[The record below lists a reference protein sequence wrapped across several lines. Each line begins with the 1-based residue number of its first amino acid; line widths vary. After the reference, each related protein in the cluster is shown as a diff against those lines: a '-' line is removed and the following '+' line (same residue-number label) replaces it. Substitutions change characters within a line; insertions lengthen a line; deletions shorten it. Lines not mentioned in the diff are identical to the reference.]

1 MLCSFQQER
10 IVSPAISALI
20 ALRSANTYY
29 ISQVFE
35 KNFSQSI
42 AQLAMWNSLS
52 LLPKPRLSWFE
63 SWEDGDQSAIDSTA
77 LLKKWLLPIAF
88 EIIEMT
94 WNDLNLFCQLYGFKS
109 PYHLKL
115 LLNHIVHH
123 MTALGCEALRVRTR
137 TAAPCSVTWR
147 RFNLQQAA

>member
-1 MLCSFQQER
+1 
-10 IVSPAISALI
+10 
-20 ALRSANTYY
+20 
-29 ISQVFE
+29 
-35 KNFSQSI
+35 
-42 AQLAMWNSLS
+42 MWNSLS

-63 SWEDGDQSAIDSTA
+63 SWDDGDQSAIDSTA

-115 LLNHIVHH
+115 LLNHIGHH
-123 MTALGCEALRVRTR
+123 MTALRVRG
-137 TAAPCSVTWR
+137 TACEDEDSSSVRSNMQSVQLATGSLKFR
-147 RFNLQQAA
+147 PILQPGIWKSMSCCYLMAFITYLCIWSTA